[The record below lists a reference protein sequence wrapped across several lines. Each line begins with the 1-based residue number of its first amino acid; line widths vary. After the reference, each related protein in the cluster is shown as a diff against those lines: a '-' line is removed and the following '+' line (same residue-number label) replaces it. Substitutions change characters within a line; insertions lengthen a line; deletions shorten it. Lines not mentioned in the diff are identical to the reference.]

1 MNIQLELLARERMNL
16 ALLQNRIPLI
26 QKIQIANNTEDHLE
40 NLKLKIKSDPEGVLR
55 GEIAISSIPPSETL
69 ILENPIIS
77 HSWDY
82 FRNVTEKIRG
92 RVLVDLQDSN
102 GTTLSQ
108 TSQDLE
114 IEPESV
120 WLGQQAPLEL
130 LVSHIM
136 PNSDVVQRIN
146 RKAAD
151 FLKELTGNSALN
163 GYQSKDRERVY
174 QTAQA
179 IYQAIREENITYSEV
194 PASFEDTGQKIRTPE
209 QILKHSMA
217 NCLDISLLY
226 AACLEQAGIHSLIFI
241 IQGHAY
247 AGFWLEDKFLPRP
260 LEEDAQFFRK
270 RIELDEMAAIE
281 ITNATADFNI
291 GFSQLESL
299 GKDHFK
305 NEENFICGI
314 DVTHCR
320 RHTRIHPL
328 NDSTS
333 IANRTTEKRELRKE
347 EAELETRRFKEFELP
362 ENVETREKELDKWKD
377 KLLDL
382 SFRNRLLNFRQNKGT
397 VEILCHNPN
406 EIEDILADGAAFE
419 ILPEPRQSSLHQHR
433 TDQEEILADQITLNF
448 ERKKLLTKISETKF
462 HAVLNSLY
470 RSIVNAEEETG
481 ANTLFLALGILSWKE
496 TDRSQTER
504 RSPLLLLPVN
514 LKKKTVGGKFSLSL
528 RDDDTVLNHTLLQKL
543 KRDFDLEFPGLDPLP
558 EDESGV
564 NVPLIFDIIRKIIRD
579 KRGWEVKEEVWLSE
593 FSFQKYLMWKELD
606 NYYEDMLKSPVIRTI
621 MTSAA
626 PDEIPEFVSEDM
638 VEELLHPK
646 DMYCPLSA
654 DSSQMAAVLSAAKG
668 NSFVLQGPPGTGK
681 SQTIANMIAHCIGI
695 GKRVLFVSEKKVALE
710 VVYRRL
716 QEIGIG
722 PFCLELHSKKS
733 EKKEV
738 VKSFYNALEF
748 NSDGL
753 NGEWDQ
759 VSEELKTS
767 RDGLNNY
774 FRELHEK
781 SSSGISAYKAFGL
794 ASRNNDIP
802 RVDLKFESFLE
813 FPLAELRELVS
824 KLKNWE
830 EFAGNLTNEEYLAWA
845 AVQKKEWNSRTEDV
859 IIQLLNKLQSQIQE
873 LEKINAD
880 TNHKLPLNPKWKIVD
895 WLAFGDFV
903 DKILATPQITSE
915 FLKHG
920 DFFKYQSEFFEN
932 IEHLKIQAEI
942 RQKLEK
948 IFQAKVFQENFYEL
962 KQQLQETREGF
973 FLISFFKKLK
983 FKGRLKNLLKDK
995 LEPLE
1000 KYDQYFE
1007 AGIKYQE
1014 GLIKEEKASR
1024 SLKEAIGEEYQLTN
1038 DEKYRKAM
1046 AWAEDVNKDLLA
1058 LYSSDFES
1066 ASSAKA
1072 FITNLIENRS
1082 IALAESSGIKKELK
1096 HKHEFLIL
1104 LRTNLNLLKD
1114 ELELKPEC
1122 FEVKVAELV
1131 KILEVI
1137 QNSFSLFRD
1146 VTTMNVLKSQLSAAG
1161 LKPLFE
1167 TVDKG
1172 EISKSKIYEIFNYNF
1187 HRQWLQEKSEDSDTL
1202 NSTTG
1207 LQLNKLDSD
1216 FKKLDH
1222 KYRAHTEKTLSGKIS
1237 SNKPRMG
1244 NLILPDS
1251 PVGLIVRENKK
1262 SRRHLPIRKFLDSIG
1277 SVAKSLKPCYL
1288 MSPMSVSQYLPVS
1301 PDFDIVI
1308 FDEASQIP
1316 PWDAIG
1322 ALSRGKQ
1329 AIIVGD
1335 TKQLPPTAFF
1345 SMKSEDESDEK
1356 IDCESVLE
1364 MFGSIYPEMLLKW
1377 HYRSRSESLI
1387 SFSNHHIY
1395 DNRLHTFPASDTE
1408 DDKVSLKIVTGKD
1421 AFYDKGK
1428 SKTNVGEANAVV
1440 DEIFSRLK
1448 EEDTTD
1454 SIGVVTF
1461 SSVQSNLISDLI
1473 DVRLQKE
1480 PRFESFFDVN
1490 NPEYIF
1496 VKNLENVQGDERD
1509 LILFSVGYGKDS
1521 LGRVSRN
1528 FGPLNNS
1535 GGERRLNVAVTRA
1548 RNEVKIFS
1556 NFHPRE
1562 FDVSTSTSEGL
1573 RLLKEYLLYA
1583 QEGHKVLLRPQGIK
1597 NDDVFDSLFEK
1608 EVADALREKGW
1619 EVRTQIGVGGYRMDI
1634 GVVHP
1639 QYQGR
1644 YLAGIE
1650 CDGAR
1655 FHSAKSAR
1663 DRDILRQMVLEGLGW
1678 AILRIWSTDWW
1689 YDKGKCIEKLHQE
1702 LEALLAA
1709 PGKAINSAFQEIGTP
1724 ESTGE
1729 GQEPN
1734 SQGNEREVF
1743 QENLPQVEETQIY
1756 DPTVVEI
1763 YPIGEFF
1770 ENGTLVGNQMKEL
1783 VQTLA
1788 PVSREECFWII
1799 SRSWGYAR
1807 RGNRID
1813 QFLET
1818 CSKNIHRTKSNGQ
1831 IFFWNS
1837 PEHVETV
1844 EALRLPP
1851 EGQQRHPST
1860 IAPEEL
1866 LHGFLPLLKS
1876 NIEIPKDVLYKEVA
1890 KMLGF
1895 SRITKENTK
1904 HMEPALD
1911 LLKKNQ
1917 IISIEGD
1924 IVLYNNTVN
1933 SER

>member
-1 MNIQLELLARERMNL
+1 
-16 ALLQNRIPLI
+16 
-26 QKIQIANNTEDHLE
+26 
-40 NLKLKIKSDPEGVLR
+40 
-55 GEIAISSIPPSETL
+55 
-69 ILENPIIS
+69 
-77 HSWDY
+77 
-82 FRNVTEKIRG
+82 
-92 RVLVDLQDSN
+92 
-102 GTTLSQ
+102 
-108 TSQDLE
+108 
-114 IEPESV
+114 
-120 WLGQQAPLEL
+120 
-130 LVSHIM
+130 
-136 PNSDVVQRIN
+136 
-146 RKAAD
+146 
-151 FLKELTGNSALN
+151 
-163 GYQSKDRERVY
+163 
-174 QTAQA
+174 
-179 IYQAIREENITYSEV
+179 
-194 PASFEDTGQKIRTPE
+194 
-209 QILKHSMA
+209 MA

-226 AACLEQAGIHSLIFI
+226 AGCLEQAGINSLIFI

-281 ITNATADFNI
+281 ITNATSDLNTN
-291 GFSQLESL
+291 FSNLEGL

-305 NEENFICGI
+305 NEEEFICGI

-320 RHTRIHPL
+320 RHARIHPL
-328 NDSTS
+328 NDSTPL
-333 IANRTTEKRELRKE
+333 ANRTTEKRESRKE
-347 EAELETRRFKEFELP
+347 EAELETRKFKEFEIP
-362 ENVETREKELDKWKD
+362 ENVEAREKELDKWKD

-382 SFRNRLLNFRQNKGT
+382 SFRNRLLNFRPNKGT
-397 VEILCHNPN
+397 VEILCHSPN
-406 EIEDILADGAAFE
+406 DIEDLLADGAAFE
-419 ILPEPRQSSLHQHR
+419 ILPEPRQSSLNLQR
-433 TDQEEILADQITLNF
+433 TDQNEILIDQITLSF

-462 HAVLNSLY
+462 QAVLNSLY
-470 RSIVNAEEETG
+470 RSVVNAEEETG

-543 KRDFDLEFPGLDPLP
+543 KRDFDLEFPGLEPLP

-564 NVPLIFDIIRKIIRD
+564 NVQLIFDIIRKVIRD

-606 NYYEDMLKSPVIRTI
+606 NHYEDMLKSPVIRTI
-621 MTSAA
+621 MTSEA
-626 PDEIPEFVSEDM
+626 PDEIPEFVSEEK

-654 DSSQMAAVLSAAKG
+654 DSSQMAAVLSAAEG

-695 GKRVLFVSEKKVALE
+695 GKRVLFISEKKVALE

-759 VSEELKTS
+759 VSGELKTS

-774 FRELHEK
+774 FRELHEI
-781 SSSGISAYKAFGL
+781 SPSGISAYKAFGL
-794 ASRNNDIP
+794 ASRNNDMP
-802 RVDLKFESFLE
+802 KVNLEFESFLK
-813 FPLAELRELVS
+813 FPLAELRELAS
-824 KLKNWE
+824 KIKDWE
-830 EFAGNLTNEEYLAWA
+830 KFSGSLTNAEYLAWA

-859 IIQLLNKLQSQIQE
+859 IIQLLNKVKFLLNK
-873 LEKINAD
+873 LEGSSAD
-880 TNHKLPLNPKWKIVD
+880 ANNKLPLNPKWKIVN
-895 WLAFGDFV
+895 WIAFEDFV
-903 DKILATPQITSE
+903 HKLLTTPEITPQ
-915 FLKHG
+915 FLKQS
-920 DFFKYQSEFFEN
+920 DFPKYQSEFYEN
-932 IEHLKIQAEI
+932 LEHLKIQAEN

-948 IFQAKVFQENFYEL
+948 VFQAKVLQENFYEL

-973 FLISFFKKLK
+973 FLISIFKKLK

-995 LEPLE
+995 LEPLDQ
-1000 KYDQYFE
+1000 YDQYFE

-1024 SLKEAIGEEYQLTN
+1024 FVKEAIGEEYHLPS
-1038 DEKYRKAM
+1038 DGKYRKAM

-1058 LYSSDFES
+1058 LYSSDFETT
-1066 ASSAKA
+1066 ASAKA
-1072 FITNLIENRS
+1072 FIVNLVDNR
-1082 IALAESSGIKKELK
+1082 ALALSSSSDIKKELDQ
-1096 HKHEFLIL
+1096 KHEFLID
-1104 LRTNLNLLKD
+1104 LRTNLDLLKD
-1114 ELELKPEC
+1114 ELELKSDF
-1122 FEVKVAELV
+1122 FEVKGAELTQ
-1131 KILEVI
+1131 KIEAI

-1146 VTTMNVLKSQLSAAG
+1146 IATMNVLKSELSISG
-1161 LKPLFE
+1161 LESLFE
-1167 TVDKG
+1167 SVDKG
-1172 EISKSKIYEIFNYNF
+1172 EISKSKIYEVFNYNF
-1187 HRQWLQEKSEDSDTL
+1187 HRQWLQEKSEGSDVL
-1202 NSTTG
+1202 NKTTG

-1216 FKKLDH
+1216 FKNLDL
-1222 KYRAHTEKTLSGKIS
+1222 KYRAYTEKALSGKIS
-1237 SNKPRMG
+1237 ADKPKMG

-1251 PVGLIVRENKK
+1251 PVGLIVKENKK

-1277 SVAKSLKPCYL
+1277 SVAQSLKPCYL

-1345 SMKSEDESDEK
+1345 SMKSEDDSDEK

-1408 DDKVSLKIVTGKD
+1408 DDKVSLKIVTGKE

-1428 SKTNVGEANAVV
+1428 SKTNAGEANVVV
-1440 DEIFSRLK
+1440 DEIFARLK
-1448 EEDTTD
+1448 QKGNKG

-1461 SSVQSNLISDLI
+1461 SSVQANLISDLI
-1473 DVRLQKE
+1473 DARLQKE
-1480 PRFESFFDVN
+1480 PQFENFFDATN
-1490 NPEYIF
+1490 SEYIF

-1521 LGRVSRN
+1521 FGKISRN

-1548 RNEVKIFS
+1548 RNEVKIFC

-1562 FDVSTSTSEGL
+1562 LDVSSSSSEGL

-1583 QEGHKVLLRPQGIK
+1583 QEGHTALLRQQSFN
-1597 NDDVFDSLFEK
+1597 NDDEFDSLFEK
-1608 EVADALREKGW
+1608 EVTGALRKKGW
-1619 EVRTQIGVGGYRMDI
+1619 DVRTQIGVGGYRVDL

-1639 QYQGR
+1639 EFKGHF
-1644 YLAGIE
+1644 LAGIE

-1678 AILRIWSTDWW
+1678 TILRIWSTDWW
-1689 YDKGKCIEKLHQE
+1689 YDSGKCIDKLHEE
-1702 LEALLAA
+1702 LERLLTA
-1709 PGKAINSAFQEIGTP
+1709 PQEAIEEAFQKANASEGDGGQKIEVEALNVVQEDLPPLEDTP
-1724 ESTGE
+1724 
-1729 GQEPN
+1729 
-1734 SQGNEREVF
+1734 
-1743 QENLPQVEETQIY
+1743 IY
-1756 DPTVVEI
+1756 DPSVVEI
-1763 YPIGEFF
+1763 LPRGDFF
-1770 ENGTLVGNQMKEL
+1770 ENPNLVRNQLNEL
-1783 VQTLA
+1783 VQFLA
-1788 PVSREECFWII
+1788 PVSRDECFSIV
-1799 SRSWGYAR
+1799 SRSWGFAR

-1818 CSKNIHRTKSNGQ
+1818 CSRGIHRTKSSGQ

-1837 PEHVETV
+1837 PEDPEYV

-1851 EGQQRHPST
+1851 AGQQRHPSS

-1866 LHGFLPLLKS
+1866 LHGFLPLLK
-1876 NIEIPKDVLYKEVA
+1876 NNLEIPKDVLFKEVA
-1890 KMLGF
+1890 KKLGF

-1904 HMEPALD
+1904 HLEPALN
-1911 LLKKNQ
+1911 LLKKKET
-1917 IISIEGD
+1917 IRIEND
-1924 IVLYNNTVN
+1924 VILYNKAGNL
-1933 SER
+1933 

>member
-1 MNIQLELLARERMNL
+1 MNIQLDLLARERMNL

-26 QKIQIANNTEDHLE
+26 QKLQIGNDTEDHLE
-40 NLKLKIKSDPEGVLR
+40 NLKLKIISDPQGVLS
-55 GEIAISSIPPSETL
+55 GEIAISSIPPGETF
-69 ILENPIIS
+69 IVENPVIS

-92 RVLVDLQDSN
+92 RVLIDLLDAQGN
-102 GTTLSQ
+102 TIAKTF
-108 TSQDLE
+108 QDLE

-136 PNSDVVQRIN
+136 PNSEVVQRIN

-151 FLKELTGNSALN
+151 FLKELTGNSALS

-179 IYQAIREENITYSEV
+179 IYQAIREKNITYSEA

-217 NCLDISLLY
+217 NCLDISLFY
-226 AACLEQAGIHSLIFI
+226 AACLEQAGIHSLVFI
-241 IQGHAY
+241 IQGHAF

-260 LEEDAQFFRK
+260 LEEDAQFYRK
-270 RIELDEMAAIE
+270 RMELDEMAAIE
-281 ITNATADFNI
+281 ITNATADINI
-291 GFSQLESL
+291 SFSQLESL

-320 RHTRIHPL
+320 RHARIHPL
-328 NDSTS
+328 NDSAS
-333 IANRTTEKRELRKE
+333 LANRTTEKRELRKE
-347 EAELETRRFKEFELP
+347 EAELESRRFKEFQLP
-362 ENVETREKELDKWKD
+362 ENVEAREKELDKWKD

-382 SFRNRLLNFRQNKGT
+382 SFRNRLLNFRPNKGT
-397 VEILCHNPN
+397 VEILCHSPN

-419 ILPEPRQSSLHQHR
+419 ILPEPRQSSLNLQR
-433 TDQEEILADQITLNF
+433 TDQQEILTDQITLNF

-462 HAVLNSLY
+462 QAVLNSLY
-470 RSIVNAEEETG
+470 RSVVNAEEETG

-514 LKKKTVGGKFSLSL
+514 LRKKTVGGKFSLSL
-528 RDDDTVLNHTLLQKL
+528 RDDDTVLNYTLLQKL

-564 NVPLIFDIIRKIIRD
+564 NVQLIFDIIRKIIRD

-606 NYYEDMLKSPVIRTI
+606 NHYEDMLKSPVIRTI
-621 MTSAA
+621 MTSEA
-626 PDEIPEFVSEDM
+626 PKEIPEFVSEDK

-654 DSSQMAAVLSAAKG
+654 DSSQMAAVLSAANG
-668 NSFVLQGPPGTGK
+668 NTFVLQGPPGTGK

-774 FRELHEK
+774 FRELHEI
-781 SSSGISAYKAFGL
+781 SPSGISAYKAFGL
-794 ASRNNDIP
+794 AARSYDMP
-802 RVDLKFESFLE
+802 KVDLEFKSFLE
-813 FPLAELRELVS
+813 YPLAELRELVS

-830 EFAGNLTNEEYLAWA
+830 EFAESLTNEEYLAWA
-845 AVQKKEWNSRTEDV
+845 TVQKKEWNSRTEDV
-859 IIQLLNKLQSQIQE
+859 IIQLLNKIHSLIKE
-873 LEKINAD
+873 LERISAD
-880 TNHKLPLNPKWKIVD
+880 ANHKLPLNPKWKIVN
-895 WLAFGDFV
+895 WLALGDFV
-903 DKILATPQITSE
+903 DKILATPEITSG
-915 FLKHG
+915 FLKQG
-920 DFFKYQSEFFEN
+920 DFPKYQSEFYEN
-932 IEHLKIQAEI
+932 LEHLKNQAET

-983 FKGRLKNLLKDK
+983 LKGRLKNLIKDK

-1024 SLKEAIGEEYQLTN
+1024 FVKEAIGEEYQLTI
-1038 DEKYRKAM
+1038 DGKFRKAM

-1058 LYSSDFES
+1058 LYSSDFGT
-1066 ASSAKA
+1066 AASAKA
-1072 FITNLIENRS
+1072 FITTLVKNRS
-1082 IALAESSGIKKELK
+1082 LALAESSEIKKELVQ
-1096 HKHEFLIL
+1096 KHEFLIVM
-1104 LRTNLNLLKD
+1104 RTNLNLLKD

-1122 FEVKVAELV
+1122 FEVKAAELAQ
-1131 KILEVI
+1131 KLEAI

-1146 VTTMNVLKSQLSAAG
+1146 VTTMNVLKSELSQAG
-1161 LKPLFE
+1161 LNPLFE
-1167 TVDKG
+1167 NVDKG
-1172 EISKSKIYEIFNYNF
+1172 EISKSNIYQVFNYNF
-1187 HRQWLQEKSEDSDTL
+1187 HRQWLQEKSEDSNTL

-1216 FKKLDH
+1216 FKNLDL
-1222 KYRAHTEKTLSGKIS
+1222 KYRAYTEKALSGKIS
-1237 SNKPRMG
+1237 ADKPRMG

-1251 PVGLIVRENKK
+1251 PVGLIVKENKK
-1262 SRRHLPIRKFLDSIG
+1262 SRRHLPIRKFLDSIS
-1277 SVAKSLKPCYL
+1277 SVAQTLKPCYL

-1395 DNRLHTFPASDTE
+1395 DNRLNTFPASDTE
-1408 DDKVSLKIVTGKD
+1408 DDKVSLMIVTGKE

-1448 EEDTTD
+1448 EESSTG

-1461 SSVQSNLISDLI
+1461 SSVQANLISDLI

-1480 PRFESFFDVN
+1480 PQFETFFDVN

-1521 LGRVSRN
+1521 LGKISRN

-1562 FDVSTSTSEGL
+1562 LDVSTSTSEGL

-1583 QEGHKVLLRPQGIK
+1583 QEGHTALLRQQSF
-1597 NDDVFDSLFEK
+1597 NNVDEFDSIFEK
-1608 EVADALREKGW
+1608 EVTDALRKKGW
-1619 EVRTQIGVGGYRMDI
+1619 EVRTQIGVGGYRVDL

-1639 QYQGR
+1639 EYSGR
-1644 YLAGIE
+1644 FLAGIE

-1689 YDKGKCIEKLHQE
+1689 YDSGKCIDKLHQE

-1709 PGKAINSAFQEIGTP
+1709 PREAIKKAVKDIAIPDSIAENENS
-1724 ESTGE
+1724 
-1729 GQEPN
+1729 N
-1734 SQGNEREVF
+1734 SQENEMDVL
-1743 QENLPQVEETQIY
+1743 QENLPPVVNSQLY
-1756 DPTVVEI
+1756 DPTMLEI
-1763 YPIGEFF
+1763 NPIGEFF
-1770 ENGTLVGNQMKEL
+1770 ENANLVSNQMKGL
-1783 VQTLA
+1783 VQALA
-1788 PVSREECFWII
+1788 PVSREECFSKV
-1799 SRSWGYAR
+1799 SRSWGFAR

-1818 CSKNIHRTKSNGQ
+1818 CSKGIHRTKSNGQ
-1831 IFFWNS
+1831 IFFWNT
-1837 PEHVETV
+1837 PEDVGSI

-1851 EGQQRHPST
+1851 EGQQRHPSS

-1866 LHGFLPLLKS
+1866 LHGFTPILQS
-1876 NIEIPKDVLYKEVA
+1876 NIEVSKDLLFKEVA
-1890 KMLGF
+1890 KMLGY
-1895 SRITKENTK
+1895 SRISKENMK
-1904 HMEPALD
+1904 YMEPALE
-1911 LLKKNQ
+1911 LLKNQ
-1917 IISIEGD
+1917 DMLTTED
-1924 IVLYNNTVN
+1924 EVVLW
-1933 SER
+1933 RG